1 MEEEVGQP
9 FVFRGRWRGRKL
21 WILLCASL
29 LSTALVL
36 LLVWILPSSHT
47 DDDQAAPAGQETTQ
61 PEAVE
66 ETAGGQPQEDT
77 AQTGEEAPAVTPQ
90 TGGEAPVI
98 TPGTGGEQPGLLV
111 DFPDLPGSA
120 PEVPPTGG
128 YENIYGRWVLDMTG
142 SAYGLTN
149 CHVVLEEGGTISTP
163 PEYAQVFEIVASQY
177 QWETGERFTASLQLI
192 VKVSAGRVMIA
203 VQVELTGTV
212 SGSLVEISGDFIATP
227 QGEAFALYT
236 QQGAF
241 SMHR

>member
-1 MEEEVGQP
+1 MEEEIGQP
-9 FVFRGRWRGRKL
+9 FVFRGRWRGHKL

-29 LSTALVL
+29 FSAALVL
-36 LLVWILPSSHT
+36 LLVCVLPSSGK
-47 DDDQAAPAGQETTQ
+47 DEEQAALVGQETEQEATQ
-61 PEAVE
+61 PAAVE
-66 ETAGGQPQEDT
+66 ETGGGQ
-77 AQTGEEAPAVTPQ
+77 APETTSQ
-90 TGGEAPVI
+90 TGGERLTI
-98 TPGTGGEQPGLLV
+98 TPGTGDETPGIVV
-111 DFPDLPGSA
+111 DFPDLSGSA

-192 VKVSAGRVMIA
+192 LKMSAGRVMIP

-241 SMHR
+241 RMHR